1 MKKKPFLI
9 SAAKPLVNSA
19 VEYPELVYLTVLE
32 RSVLTSMLA
41 MYEIANM
48 LAAKNESFVEIR
60 NHVPNSQELIVLPG
74 EWLRLQHPELEARF
88 DDKCYDP
95 NTGIVI
101 ELAEDEVDEVMR
113 MALDV
118 DINRYAC
125 NSHVTW
131 EFSLHGEEPAR
142 VHTLTLVELWNGMTM
157 ERWW

>member
-32 RSVLTSMLA
+32 RSVLTSMLG

-48 LAAKNESFVEIR
+48 LAEKNGSFVEIR
-60 NHVPNSQELIVLPG
+60 DHVPNAKELIVLSG
-74 EWLRLQHPELEARF
+74 EWLLLQHPELEASF
-88 DDKCYDP
+88 DDPKYDP
-95 NTGIVI
+95 SNGKLI
-101 ELAEDEVDEVMR
+101 ELTEDELDEALR

-118 DINRYAC
+118 DTNRYAC

-131 EFSLHGEEPAR
+131 EFSLYGEEPAR
-142 VHTLTLVELWNGMTM
+142 VHTLTITELWNCMGLAPH
-157 ERWW
+157 